1 MEGTVSPVSGEERVL
16 LIVNCLAEHGDE
28 RFQYLYQFIEK
39 TGISLA
45 KRYLDHHY
53 RSIITLKDQEAT
65 LPRFLSCL
73 SNLVDDPRNL
83 ALDLFLQLHGL
94 KGEVR
99 FFDQWVFSTELARD
113 IRLLVK
119 RDCLRLVYNT
129 SCYGDSHSDD
139 FLKAGFKVSV
149 GSLKVNANAATEY
162 PIFCRRWPKRKFS
175 GKKEI
180 PVAEVVRR
188 ADRTLPRLIQDWVA
202 GYFFEN
208 IDSKKVLR
216 GDGMVTINTMPP
228 KPG

>member
-1 MEGTVSPVSGEERVL
+1 MNRMEGTASPVSGEERVL

-45 KRYLDHHY
+45 KRYLGHHY
-53 RSIITLKDQEAT
+53 RSIITLKDQEAN
-65 LPRFLSCL
+65 LSRFLSCL
-73 SNLVDDPRNL
+73 SNLADDPRNL

-99 FFDQWVFSTELARD
+99 FFDQWVLTS
-113 IRLLVK
+113 RLSEEVRQVVK

-129 SCYGDSHSDD
+129 SCYGDSHSID
-139 FLKAGFKVSV
+139 FLRAGFKVSV
-149 GSLKVNANAATEY
+149 GPLKVNANAATEY
-162 PIFCRRWPKRKFS
+162 PAFCRRWRGS
-175 GKKEI
+175 RLIRSREM

-202 GYFFEN
+202 GHYFKDV
-208 IDSKKVLR
+208 DSNKVIR
-216 GDGMVTINTMPP
+216 GDGMVTINTMPR
-228 KPG
+228 

>member
-1 MEGTVSPVSGEERVL
+1 VGLCHKPSELNGSSKNFQPEGL
-16 LIVNCLAEHGDE
+16 FQ
-28 RFQYLYQFIEK
+28 RF
-39 TGISLA
+39 
-45 KRYLDHHY
+45 R
-53 RSIITLKDQEAT
+53 
-65 LPRFLSCL
+65 
-73 SNLVDDPRNL
+73 
-83 ALDLFLQLHGL
+83 
-94 KGEVR
+94 
-99 FFDQWVFSTELARD
+99 
-113 IRLLVK
+113 IRLWSNHKAALIIETAV
-119 RDCLRLVYNT
+119 C
-129 SCYGDSHSDD
+129 GDNMQ
-139 FLKAGFKVSV
+139 VE
-149 GSLKVNANAATEY
+149 NANAATEY